1 VTNGLEARKATAVFS
16 KILVP
21 VDGSEQSKT
30 AVALAIRVA
39 GERTGKLVFLNVVDT
54 KGVLDP
60 FARPD
65 GTHPTEVLAALQQDG
80 REALRAA
87 QNQAAKAGVPS
98 EIKQV
103 EGETIPSILD
113 LAHSDGFELIAIG
126 SHGRSGVSRALL
138 GSVAEAVMRKARCPV
153 LVTHTKKPA

>member
-1 VTNGLEARKATAVFS
+1 VFS
-16 KILVP
+16 RILVP

-30 AVALAIRVA
+30 AVTLAVRVA
-39 GERTGKLVFLNVVDT
+39 GEQKGKLVFLNVVDT

-65 GTHPTEVLAALQQDG
+65 GTHPAEVLGALQQDG
-80 REALRAA
+80 REALNSA
-87 QNQAAKAGVPS
+87 QDLAAKAGVSS

-103 EGETIPSILD
+103 EGEAIASILD
-113 LAHSDGFELIAIG
+113 FAHSGFDLIAIG

-138 GSVAEAVMRKARCPV
+138 GSVAEAVMRNASCPV
-153 LVTHTKKPA
+153 LVTRTSKPA